1 MGILDKLNP
10 FKGITFFVG
19 DGGIIDL
26 IRKNGT
32 VLPPVEQWTDGQKIM
47 LKPVI
52 TTLADELHEYSHTD
66 EGRVKLHRL
75 ITNGTEG
82 CTCEFEIGK
91 CPYKVKYD
99 YMPVV
104 VCRKELENRDDPN
117 FVCFMRIHMYNA
129 WERTAAYLEK
139 REGRQVYV

>member
-10 FKGITFFVG
+10 FKGSTFFIG
-19 DGGIIDL
+19 AGGITSL
-26 IRKNGT
+26 IKKQGC
-32 VLPPVEQWTDGQKIM
+32 VLPPVEQWTDNQKIL

-52 TTLADELHEYSHTD
+52 INLADELHELSHTD

-82 CTCEFEIGK
+82 CKCLFEIGQ
-91 CPYKVKYD
+91 CPYKIKYD

-104 VCRKELENRDDPN
+104 VCPKELENRDDPN
-117 FVCFMRIHMYNA
+117 FECFMRRHMYNA
-129 WERTAAYLEK
+129 FERTAAYLE
-139 REGRQVYV
+139 RRSGRMVYV